1 MSSPEERSARRDR
14 LNALRSRGSTS
25 SRLDTPADTQRPLV
39 RRPSVD
45 RDAFGVFAEQ
55 FARFMGTAT
64 FLLYM
69 TAFVVVWIVWNLLAP
84 DAARFDGYPFI
95 FLTLMLSLQASYAA
109 PLILLAQNRQEQRD
123 RIVAEQDRHENTQSH
138 ADMEF
143 LAREMASLRMLLGEV
158 ATRDYVRS
166 ELRSLLSDIEERW
179 ADEPD
184 EEPDDDPSSLDRP
197 VEAGAGETDPT
208 SGAYDPRA

>member
-1 MSSPEERSARRDR
+1 M
-14 LNALRSRGSTS
+14 RSRGSTS